1 VLEGPTSVRVWL
13 RSWSEIIEECKDR
26 LHYFRE
32 HLEHDPNIEQALE
45 YFNAAHAAG
54 VIPEPL
60 RTSSE
65 AAAREA
71 IWAGQGSPALMRR
84 RGDGLAHRCDV
95 ADRDHAAGDAGE
107 AGGDG

>member
-1 VLEGPTSVRVWL
+1 MRKARKTGLPVGCVHQVLEGPTSVRVWQ

-45 YFNAAHAAG
+45 YLNAAHAAG

-71 IWAGQGSPALMRR
+71 IE
-84 RGDGLAHRCDV
+84 
-95 ADRDHAAGDAGE
+95 ADRE
-107 AGGDG
+107 VRP